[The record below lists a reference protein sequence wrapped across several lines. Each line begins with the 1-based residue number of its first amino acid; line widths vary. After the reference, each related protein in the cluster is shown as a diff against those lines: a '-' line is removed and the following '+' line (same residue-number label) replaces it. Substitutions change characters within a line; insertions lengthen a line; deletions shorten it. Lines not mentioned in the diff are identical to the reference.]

1 MEYSEVDIKLNKVNP
16 FAEILIAKLD
26 EIQFESYLEN
36 ENGLKAYVPT
46 HLLNEN
52 AIIKIIDDISKIITV
67 SYKIRKLKHDN
78 WNKQW
83 ESNYH
88 PVFINDFCA
97 NNENLFI

>member
-1 MEYSEVDIKLNKVNP
+1 MEYSEVDIKLNQIDP

-52 AIIKIIDDISKIITV
+52 AIITPEWLFNPS
-67 SYKIRKLKHDN
+67 SLIRFK
-78 WNKQW
+78 
-83 ESNYH
+83 
-88 PVFINDFCA
+88 
-97 NNENLFI
+97 